1 MKSTTAAGSCG
12 RVAGSGS
19 SIVHLAVVLPRG
31 SSMVLMLGMIFFLQ
45 IPNGRGFWGTGRGR
59 SIHGRV
65 EKVSEDEKGGIGNNT
80 RCCVGIFCLVV

>member
-31 SSMVLMLGMIFFLQ
+31 SSMVLMLGMIVFSSNSKWKRVL
-45 IPNGRGFWGTGRGR
+45 GDGEDG

-65 EKVSEDEKGGIGNNT
+65 EKVSEDEKRWN
-80 RCCVGIFCLVV
+80 R

>member
-19 SIVHLAVVLPRG
+19 SIVHRAVVLPRG
-31 SSMVLMLGMIFFLQ
+31 SSMVLMLGMFFFFLQ
-45 IPNGRGFWGTGRGR
+45 IPNGRGFGGTGRGR

-65 EKVSEDEKGGIGNNT
+65 EKVSEDVRRWN
-80 RCCVGIFCLVV
+80 R

>member
-31 SSMVLMLGMIFFLQ
+31 SSMVLMLGMICFFFKFQ
-45 IPNGRGFWGTGRGR
+45 MDAAFWGTGRGR

-65 EKVSEDEKGGIGNNT
+65 EKVSEDVKRWN
-80 RCCVGIFCLVV
+80 R